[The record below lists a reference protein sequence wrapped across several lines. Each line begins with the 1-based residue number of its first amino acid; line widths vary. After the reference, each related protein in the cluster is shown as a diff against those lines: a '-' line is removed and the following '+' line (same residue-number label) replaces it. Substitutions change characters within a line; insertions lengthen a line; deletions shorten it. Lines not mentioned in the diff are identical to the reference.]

1 MKYELDVLAALSQLP
16 QPTTQEIVAATGI
29 SERKVQSVIKDLQS
43 DLKVGIDKIKKG
55 RSVYYL
61 VTDWGVF
68 ETAGLLKR
76 TLATRPINKIKK
88 LGARGKKAAFYDS
101 VKMSNYKES
110 SRLEGISIQTE
121 ITSSDKKSIINTKQS
136 LIEKYSKFKTMSIQH
151 G

>member
-88 LGARGKKAAFYDS
+88 LGARGKKATFYDS